1 MAFEADLLID
11 RRRLKRSLAT
21 WRTLAIIALAGI
33 AALLITQ
40 RTGGL
45 AVGGSHVGRLWVE
58 GIILDDDERL
68 DALKDVARNDSVKAL
83 VVRIDSPGGTVV
95 GGETLYRAL
104 REVSEKKP
112 VVAVIGGLGASA
124 AYMTAIGCDR
134 IFAHEGTVTGSIG
147 VIMQATEV
155 SQLMQKLGI
164 TTEAI
169 KSGPL
174 KAAPSP
180 LEPITPAARAHA
192 QEIVSEMFQMFLG
205 MVSDRR
211 KLSPDEIQAVSDGR
225 VFVGRS
231 ALKLKLIDEIGG
243 EAEAIAWLEKERGIA
258 KSLPVRDVKYGSDTS
273 GLLDLVGSAARRML
287 GGNRLTLD
295 GLVAVWHPDLR

>member
-1 MAFEADLLID
+1 MAFEADLLVD
-11 RRRLKRSLAT
+11 RRRLKRNLAT
-21 WRTLAIIALAGI
+21 WRTLAILALAGI
-33 AALLITQ
+33 AALLIVQ

-45 AVGGSHVGRLWVE
+45 GVGHQIGRLWVE

-68 DALKDVARNDSVKAL
+68 DALKDLARNENVKAL

-124 AYMTAIGCDR
+124 AYMTAIACDR

-155 SQLMQKLGI
+155 TQLMQKLGI

-192 QEIVSEMFQMFLG
+192 QEIVAEMFQMFLG
-205 MVSDRR
+205 MVTERRNLSDDAM
-211 KLSPDEIQAVSDGR
+211 KLVADGR
-225 VFVGRS
+225 VFIGRN
-231 ALKLKLIDEIGG
+231 ALSLKLIDEIGG
-243 EAEAIAWLEKERGIA
+243 ESEAIAWLEKERGVA
-258 KSLPVRDVKYGSDTS
+258 KELPVRDVKYGSDTS

>member
-1 MAFEADLLID
+1 MAFEADLLVD
-11 RRRLKRSLAT
+11 RRRLKRNLAT
-21 WRTLAIIALAGI
+21 WRTLAILALAGI
-33 AALLITQ
+33 AALLIMQ
-40 RTGGL
+40 RSGGL
-45 AVGGSHVGRLWVE
+45 GVGGQIGRLWVE
-58 GIILDDDERL
+58 GIILDDDERI
-68 DALKDVARNDSVKAL
+68 DALKNLARNDNVKAL

-124 AYMTAIGCDR
+124 AYMTAIACDR

-155 SQLMQKLGI
+155 TQLMQKLGI

-174 KAAPSP
+174 KAVPSP
-180 LEPITPAARAHA
+180 LEPITPTARAHA
-192 QEIVSEMFQMFLG
+192 QAIVAEMFQMFLG
-205 MVSDRR
+205 MVTERRNLSDDAM
-211 KLSPDEIQAVSDGR
+211 KLVSDGR
-225 VFVGRS
+225 VFIGRS
-231 ALKLKLIDEIGG
+231 ALSLKLIDEIGG
-243 EAEAIAWLEKERGIA
+243 ESEAIAWLEKERGVA